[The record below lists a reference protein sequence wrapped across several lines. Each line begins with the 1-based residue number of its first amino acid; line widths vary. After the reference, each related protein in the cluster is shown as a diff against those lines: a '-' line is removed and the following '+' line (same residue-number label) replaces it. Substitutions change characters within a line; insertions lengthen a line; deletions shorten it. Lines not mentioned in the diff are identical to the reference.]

1 MNNQIDNLILNPA
14 ELDKQK
20 IQQVIS
26 SLNHKNVDYSDL
38 YFQYSKNE
46 FFAIE
51 DGAVKNA
58 SFNIDNGCGV
68 RAVSGDKT
76 AYAYTDE
83 VNFQTLSQSC
93 EIINALRS
101 QGQNKSVSQINSNK
115 SRQLY
120 QGIDPIINTGEKK
133 IEILKKLESLA
144 FSRDKRIIKVSAS
157 IAAEYDAI
165 LIVNKFSDMK
175 SDIRPLVRLSLSII
189 IEDKNRREIGTAGG
203 GGRFSIDYFTD
214 DVLNL
219 YIDEAYHQAVTN
231 LDAVPS
237 PAGLMPVVLGP
248 GWPGILLH
256 EAIGHGLEGD
266 FNRKGTSAFS
276 KLMGKQVAHSDI
288 TIVDDGTIQDRR
300 GSLNI
305 DDEGN
310 PTQRTVLI
318 ENGILKN
325 YLQDT
330 LNAKLMNMEITGNGR
345 RESYA
350 HIPMPRMT
358 NTIMT
363 NGNHNPDEIIKSVK
377 KGIYAPNFGGG
388 QVDITSGK
396 FVFSS
401 SLAWLIEDGKITQP
415 IKGASIVGNGPDI
428 LKKVSMVGNDSSL
441 DTGVGTCGKDG
452 QSVPVGVGQPTL
464 KIDEI
469 LVGGSDTQG

>member
-1 MNNQIDNLILNPA
+1 MNNEIDNLILNPA
-14 ELDKQK
+14 ELDNQK
-20 IQQVIS
+20 IQKVINN
-26 SLNHKNVDYSDL
+26 LNHKNIDYSDL

-83 VNFQTLSQSC
+83 VNFQTLTQSC

-101 QGQNKSVSQINSNK
+101 QGQNKTVPQVSSNK
-115 SRQLY
+115 PRQLY
-120 QGIDPIINTGEKK
+120 QSIDPIINTGEKK

-157 IAAEYDAI
+157 LAAEYDAI

-175 SDIRPLVRLSLSII
+175 TDIRPLVRLSLSII
-189 IEDKNRREIGTAGG
+189 IEDKNRREVGTAGG

-219 YIDEAYHQAVTN
+219 YIYEAYHQAATN
-231 LDAVPS
+231 LEAIPS
-237 PAGLMPVVLGP
+237 PAGMMPVVLGP

-330 LNAKLMNMEITGNGR
+330 LNAKLMNMQITGNGR

-363 NGNHNPDEIIKSVK
+363 NGKHNPDEIIKSVK

-401 SLAWLIEDGKITQP
+401 SLAWLIEDGKITRP

>member
-1 MNNQIDNLILNPA
+1 MNNEIDNLILNPA
-14 ELDKQK
+14 ELDNQK
-20 IQQVIS
+20 IQKVMNN
-26 SLNHKNVDYSDL
+26 LNHKNIDYSDL

-83 VNFQTLSQSC
+83 VNFQTLTQSC

-101 QGQNKSVSQINSNK
+101 QGQNKSVPQINSNK
-115 SRQLY
+115 PRQLY
-120 QGIDPIINTGEKK
+120 QSIDPIINTGQKK

-175 SDIRPLVRLSLSII
+175 TDIRPLVRLSLSII

-231 LDAVPS
+231 LEAIPS

-401 SLAWLIEDGKITQP
+401 SLAWLIEDGKITRP

>member
-1 MNNQIDNLILNPA
+1 MNNEIDNLILNPA
-14 ELDKQK
+14 ELDNQK
-20 IQQVIS
+20 IQKVMNN
-26 SLNHKNVDYSDL
+26 LNHKNIDYSDL

-46 FFAIE
+46 FYAIE

-83 VNFQTLSQSC
+83 VNFQTLTQSC

-101 QGQNKSVSQINSNK
+101 QGHNKSVPQINSNTP
-115 SRQLY
+115 RQLY
-120 QGIDPIINTGEKK
+120 PSIDPIINTGEKK

-189 IEDKNRREIGTAGG
+189 IEDKKRREIGTAGG

-231 LDAVPS
+231 LEAIPS

-330 LNAKLMNMEITGNGR
+330 LNAKLMNMDITGNGR

-363 NGNHNPDEIIKSVK
+363 NGKHNPDEIIKSVK

>member
-1 MNNQIDNLILNPA
+1 MNNEIDNLILNPA
-14 ELDKQK
+14 ELDNQK
-20 IQQVIS
+20 IQKVMNN
-26 SLNHKNVDYSDL
+26 LNHKNIDYSDL

-83 VNFQTLSQSC
+83 VNFQTLTQSC

-101 QGQNKSVSQINSNK
+101 QGQNKSVPQTNSNTP
-115 SRQLY
+115 RQLY
-120 QGIDPIINTGEKK
+120 PNIDPIINTGEKK

-144 FSRDKRIIKVSAS
+144 FTRDKRIIKVSAS

-231 LDAVPS
+231 LEAIPS

>member
-1 MNNQIDNLILNPA
+1 MNNEIDNLILNPA
-14 ELDKQK
+14 ELDNQK
-20 IQQVIS
+20 IQKVINN
-26 SLNHKNVDYSDL
+26 LNHKNIDYSDL

-83 VNFQTLSQSC
+83 VNFQTLTQSC

-101 QGQNKSVSQINSNK
+101 QGQNQTVPQVSSNK
-115 SRQLY
+115 PRQLY
-120 QGIDPIINTGEKK
+120 QNIDPIINTGEKK

-157 IAAEYDAI
+157 LAAEYDAI

-175 SDIRPLVRLSLSII
+175 TDIRPLVRLSLSII

-219 YIDEAYHQAVTN
+219 YIDEAYHQASTN
-231 LDAVPS
+231 LEAIPS
-237 PAGLMPVVLGP
+237 PAGMMPVVLGP

-330 LNAKLMNMEITGNGR
+330 LNAKLMNMQITGNGR

-363 NGNHNPDEIIKSVK
+363 NGKHNPDEIIKSVK

-401 SLAWLIEDGKITQP
+401 SLAWLIEDGKITRP

>member
-1 MNNQIDNLILNPA
+1 MNNKIKNLILNPA
-14 ELDKQK
+14 ELDEQK
-20 IQQVIS
+20 IQKIINN
-26 SLNHKNVDYSDL
+26 LNHKNIDYSDL

-51 DGAVKNA
+51 DGSVKNA

-83 VNFQTLSQSC
+83 VNFRTLTQSC

-101 QGQNKSVSQINSNK
+101 QGQDKSVPQVNSNK
-115 SRQLY
+115 PRQIY
-120 QGIDPIINTGEKK
+120 QSLDPIINTGEKK

-144 FSRDKRIIKVSAS
+144 FSRDKRIIKVNAS
-157 IAAEYDAI
+157 IASEYDAI

-189 IEDKNRREIGTAGG
+189 IEDNNRKEIGTAGG
-203 GGRFSIDYFTD
+203 GGRYSIDYFSD
-214 DVLNL
+214 DILNF

-231 LDAVPS
+231 LEAIPS

-276 KLMGKQVAHSDI
+276 KLMGKKVANTDI

-318 ENGILKN
+318 ENGFLRN
-325 YLQDT
+325 YLQDS
-330 LNAKLMNMEITGNGR
+330 LNAKLMNMQLTGNGR

-363 NGNHNPDEIIKSVK
+363 NGNHNPKEIIKSVK
-377 KGIYAPNFGGG
+377 KGIFAPNFGGG

-469 LVGGSDTQG
+469 LVGGSDTDS

>member
-1 MNNQIDNLILNPA
+1 MNNEIDNLILNPA
-14 ELDKQK
+14 ELDNQK
-20 IQQVIS
+20 IQKVMNN
-26 SLNHKNVDYSDL
+26 LNHKNIDYSDL

-83 VNFQTLSQSC
+83 VNFQTLTQSC

-101 QGQNKSVSQINSNK
+101 QGQNKSVPQVISNK
-115 SRQLY
+115 TRKLY
-120 QGIDPIINTGEKK
+120 QSIDPIINTGEKK

-189 IEDKNRREIGTAGG
+189 IEDKNRREVGTAGG

-214 DVLNL
+214 DILNL

-231 LDAVPS
+231 LDAIPS

-266 FNRKGTSAFS
+266 FNRKGSSAFS

>member
-1 MNNQIDNLILNPA
+1 MNNEINNLILNPA
-14 ELDKQK
+14 ELDNQK
-20 IQQVIS
+20 IQKVMNN
-26 SLNHKNVDYSDL
+26 LNHKNIDYSDL

-83 VNFQTLSQSC
+83 VNYQTLTQSC

-101 QGQNKSVSQINSNK
+101 QGQNKSVPQINSNK

-120 QGIDPIINTGEKK
+120 QSIDPIINTGEKK

-231 LDAVPS
+231 LEAIPS

-363 NGNHNPDEIIKSVK
+363 NGKHNPDEIIKSVK